1 MLNIILVD
9 DEPIILQGL
18 TKLITE
24 LGEQFHV
31 MDCYRNGQEAL
42 AFMKVEQVDVVIT
55 DIKMPLMDGLELIK
69 EVLLVKPDMSCII
82 LSGFADFEYARTA
95 MRYGAAEYLIKPVDP
110 VELHSTL
117 YQIELSKRCLMLP
130 DSIEKDE
137 KVEKRVIEEI
147 KKHLL
152 AHYREELDLQKLS
165 EKVHLNPSYISRLF
179 KNETKESITAYLIHI
194 RIEKSKQLLVQQLEM
209 KIYEV
214 AEHVGYN
221 DAMYFNKLFKKITNL
236 TPKEYRDYHR

>member
-42 AFMKVEQVDVVIT
+42 ASMKFEQIDVVIT

-69 EVLLVKPDMSCII
+69 EVLLVKPDMSCIL

-110 VELHSTL
+110 VELQSTL
-117 YQIELSKRCLMLP
+117 DQIELSKRCLALP

-137 KVEKRVIEEI
+137 RVEKRVIEEI
-147 KKHLL
+147 KTICVRIIGK
-152 AHYREELDLQKLS
+152 
-165 EKVHLNPSYISRLF
+165 NWIF
-179 KNETKESITAYLIHI
+179 KNY
-194 RIEKSKQLLVQQLEM
+194 R
-209 KIYEV
+209 
-214 AEHVGYN
+214 
-221 DAMYFNKLFKKITNL
+221 KKYI
-236 TPKEYRDYHR
+236 